1 MNENDYKAILAKL
14 TLDEKVKMLS
24 GSTNWLTQPI
34 KRDGI
39 DIPAVRMSDGP
50 SGLRREKIG
59 KGVNIMQTP
68 EPATCFPGAVTTAS
82 SWDVD
87 LVEEVG
93 EAIAIEAQSLGVSTV
108 LGPGVNIKRSP
119 LCGRNFEYFS
129 EDPFLAGR
137 MGAAWVHG
145 VQKKNVGTSLK
156 HYLANNQEYIRMTID
171 SIVDERTLREIYMP
185 AFEHIVKT
193 EQPTTVMCSYNRLN
207 GTYLSDYK
215 RFLTDVLRDEW
226 GFEGIVV
233 SDWGAV
239 NDRAEGVKAGMDLEM
254 PGSKGLNDDNVY
266 KALKAGTLTEA
277 DIDKVVLR
285 LIKFAYENI
294 VREVKGVTFDIEKH
308 NAIAR
313 KAAEGGAVLLK
324 NDGILPLSKKQNI
337 AVIGKLAK
345 KLRYQGGGSSHILPT
360 KLTSFTDALD
370 KAGQAYEYADGY
382 VLKGEGY
389 KKSLVTKAVKAAKG
403 KDVVLLFVGL
413 TDAFES
419 EGYDR
424 HHIKMPSAHVTLIN
438 EILKVNKNVVVVLSC
453 GSPVEIGDW
462 DKNVKGILN
471 LYLGGQAGGE
481 AAYNLLYGKVN
492 PSGKLAET
500 FPVHED
506 DYLGSKYF
514 RMGPRTV
521 EYREGIY
528 VGYRYYD
535 SAKKRVKY
543 PFGFGLSYT
552 QFEYSNL
559 RLSAD
564 AINEG
569 DPFTVTFTVKNVGKV
584 AGSEIAQLYVNDV
597 ESTLYRPE
605 KELKGFKK
613 VFLQPGEEKDVEISL
628 DSRAFAYYNV
638 AINDWHV
645 ESGDFRILIGASSRD
660 IKLEGTINVTSK
672 NPDAQIPDY
681 KAVAPCYYDIANA
694 TEIPVEQFEALYGAK
709 MMENRPYEKGELLA
723 NNTIGQCR
731 VSRFG
736 KFMYNLCVGI
746 INLVALSSENPEMLT
761 NSVKDMPYRTIA
773 AWSMGIIS
781 KRSLDGLVDMLNG
794 RKGGFR
800 RFLKGFGK
808 EKEAKK

>member
-1 MNENDYKAILAKL
+1 MNNIDYTELLKKL
-14 TLDEKVKMLS
+14 TLDEKVNMLS
-24 GSTNWLTQPI
+24 GSTTWLTQDVH
-34 KRDGI
+34 KDGV

-50 SGLRREKIG
+50 SGLRREKMSG
-59 KGVNIMQTP
+59 GVNIMQTP
-68 EPATCFPGAVTTAS
+68 EPATCFPGAIITAS
-82 SWDVD
+82 SWDED

-93 EAIAIEAQSLGVSTV
+93 KAIAIEAQSLGVSTV

-137 MGAAWVHG
+137 MGGAWVRG
-145 VQKKNVGTSLK
+145 VQSNNVGTSLK

-185 AFEHIVKT
+185 AFEHIVK
-193 EQPTTVMCSYNRLN
+193 EEKPTTIMCSYNRLN
-207 GTYLSDYK
+207 GTYLSDNK
-215 RFLTDVLRDEW
+215 RFLSDVLRDEW
-226 GFEGIVV
+226 GYEGIVV

-254 PGSKGLNDDNVY
+254 PGSNGLHDSDVY
-266 KALKAGTLTEA
+266 KALQDGTLTEE

-285 LIKFAYENI
+285 LIKFAYENAA
-294 VREVKGVTFDIEKH
+294 REEQAKGVKFDIEKH

-313 KAAEGGAVLLK
+313 KTAEGGAVLLK
-324 NDGILPLSKKQNI
+324 NDGILPINKNQSV

-345 KLRYQGGGSSHILPT
+345 KIRYQGGGSSHILPT

-370 KAGQAYEYADGY
+370 SVGQAYDYADGY

-389 KKSLVTKAVKAAKG
+389 KKSLIKQAVETAKG
-403 KDVVLLFVGL
+403 KDVVLLFIGL

-424 HHIKMPSAHVTLIN
+424 SHMQIPSSHVTLIN

-453 GSPVEIGDW
+453 GSPIEIGDW
-462 DKNVKGILN
+462 DNDVRGVLN

-481 AAYNLLYGKVN
+481 AAYNLIYGNVN

-500 FPVHED
+500 FPLKEQ
-506 DYLGSKYF
+506 DYIGSKYF

-528 VGYRYYD
+528 VGYRYFD
-535 SAKKRVKY
+535 SADKPVKY
-543 PFGFGLSYT
+543 PFGYGLSYT

-559 RLSAD
+559 RASAE

-569 DPFTVTFTVKNVGKV
+569 DEYSITFTVKNIGKV
-584 AGSEIAQLYVNDV
+584 AGAEIAQVYVNDT
-597 ESTLYRPE
+597 ESTLYRP
-605 KELKGFKK
+605 KQELKGFKK
-613 VFLQPGEEKDVEISL
+613 VYLEPGEEKDVTISL

-645 ESGDFRILIGASSRD
+645 ESGDFRILVGASSRD
-660 IKLEGTINVTSK
+660 IKLETIVNVTSG
-672 NPDAQIPDY
+672 NPSAPIPDY
-681 KAVAPCYYDIANA
+681 RESAPCYYDIAN
-694 TEIPVEQFEALYGAK
+694 TDEIPVEQFEALYGK
-709 MMENRPYEKGELLA
+709 KVIENTPFAKGELSSY
-723 NNTIGQCR
+723 NTIGQCN
-731 VSRFG
+731 VSPFG
-736 KFMYNLCVGI
+736 KFMYGLCVGVV
-746 INLVALSSENPEMLT
+746 NLVAKFTENPDMLI
-761 NSVKDMPYRTIA
+761 NSVNDMPYRTIA

-781 KRSLDGLVDMLNG
+781 DRSLDGLVDMLNG
-794 RKGGFR
+794 KKGGFR
-800 RFLKGFGK
+800 RFLKGFC
-808 EKEAKK
+808 KKK